1 MRTQNEESNTQHS
14 LPRTSVERTAFDR
27 EATPA
32 GYAIGAGPANE
43 AAKAEGTTQGGNEK
57 PPKERDEVRK
67 STRAEARKIRS
78 EEPEKNPDPTMA
90 AAKPA
95 RVKRT
100 STQPAEEVKNQAE
113 AASKPKRPSSRKMA
127 KVVEVPALPAPAG
140 GEIPPITPAAIE
152 LLGKQDATAAD
163 VLKLA
168 PESLA
173 FVQYHF
179 KYLQQLEANSQLMN
193 AYLIANAR
201 PVSPAFQHFADALG
215 EHGIR
220 DRNVAVVQTAAEVP
234 ESEKRQTAH
243 VAIPSYR
250 QKAATTSAYNPVDVQ
265 LPKHEIDSGKSA
277 IQTQTSEP
285 TPDDHKRAYRVIGT
299 AHILMSAPSN
309 DLTLMEVADLVASD
323 VEELHAIKDIA
334 ARRLALNA
342 MVESGLA
349 QPRYQAELAKQ
360 APELVGQANQ
370 AHKAMKADWGIAYEV
385 STTLSYLADAEK
397 PLTKDET
404 AVVAKKTIE
413 AIRAIKGQQYRQE
426 TLALSHQIGH
436 WQPLYKVEFARQAP
450 DLVTLAEAAYKTQE
464 ARATAGWKVPQA
476 LDNSIERSPVQL
488 VMAAQQ
494 GSTAPL
500 TASTRASTTAKESVD
515 KPAASAAPGEQVGPN
530 PTPALRFSERLGLAL
545 GGVANWASSW
555 LPGQGK
561 ASLGRAAGAK
571 VSLDKSAVSTV
582 PVDDKSAV
590 VPESVARRFLRVERE
605 YYFRDKRP
613 AFSDRGNKLA
623 TRGTDPEV
631 VHSLIEIARA
641 RGWDTITVKGTEDFR
656 RSAWMEATQNGLNV
670 DGYKPTAIDL
680 AALANRPANNTVEK
694 GSVQTKSSV
703 PTQSTADQPAVK
715 ATPAQPAAP
724 AQTVLNEPAPRGT
737 QPDTEFAVKAKAF
750 QKDKPAFVVEKYP
763 DLAAAYGIVA
773 AAKAFAADKLPEAA
787 RKDFVEMARLHMV
800 EKIMAGQQIQGPK
813 IYLAPTKTID
823 VGDQTKTAAEAVD
836 RGKSPRT
843 KAVEKER

>member
-1 MRTQNEESNTQHS
+1 MSTQNEESNTQQP
-14 LPRTSVERTAFDR
+14 LPGTSVELPAFDR
-27 EATPA
+27 GAPPA
-32 GYAIGAGPANE
+32 GYAIAADPADE
-43 AAKAEGTTQGGNEK
+43 AAKSEGTTQGSIEK
-57 PPKERDEVRK
+57 VPKERDKVQK

-78 EEPEKNPDPTMA
+78 ETPAKNPDPTMA

-100 STQPAEEVKNQAE
+100 RTQPTEEVKNQAE
-113 AASKPKRPSSRKMA
+113 ALSKPKRPSRKVA
-127 KVVEVPALPAPAG
+127 KVVEASTLAAPAG

-168 PESLA
+168 PDSLA

-179 KYLQQLEANSQLMN
+179 KYLQQLEVDSQLTN

-201 PVSPAFQHFADALG
+201 PVSPAFQHFADALA

-220 DRNVAVVQTAAEVP
+220 ERNHAVVHTAAEVP
-234 ESEKRQTAH
+234 ESEKRPPAN

-250 QKAATTSAYNPVDVQ
+250 QKAAAISAYTPVDVQ
-265 LPKHEIDSGKSA
+265 FRKREINSGESA
-277 IQTQTSEP
+277 IQTRTSEP
-285 TPDDHKRAYRVIGT
+285 TSADHNRANEVIGT
-299 AHILMSAPSN
+299 AHILMSAPIKE
-309 DLTLMEVADLVASD
+309 LTPKEAADLVASD
-323 VEELHAIKDIA
+323 VEELRAIKKIA

-342 MVESGLA
+342 IAGSGLA
-349 QPRYQAELAKQ
+349 QPRYQTELARQ
-360 APELVGQANQ
+360 APGLIESASKAHMATKVDWDLAN
-370 AHKAMKADWGIAYEV
+370 EV
-385 STTLSYLADAEK
+385 SITLSYLADAEK

-404 AVVAKKTIE
+404 AIVAKKTID
-413 AIRAIKGQQYRQE
+413 AIRKIKGQQYTQE
-426 TLALSHQIGH
+426 VLALSHQVGH
-436 WQPLYKVEFARQAP
+436 WQPMYKGEFARQAP
-450 DLVTLAEAAYKTQE
+450 DLVTPAEAAYKSQG
-464 ARATAGWKVPQA
+464 AKADPGWRMPQA
-476 LDNSIERSPVQL
+476 PENSIEQSPVQL
-488 VMAAQQ
+488 VTAAQQ
-494 GSTAPL
+494 
-500 TASTRASTTAKESVD
+500 ASNVP
-515 KPAASAAPGEQVGPN
+515 PAAARQFTTTTEKAADQPAAPAAPGERVGPN
-530 PTPALRFSERLGLAL
+530 PAPVLRLGERLGIVL
-545 GGVANWASSW
+545 GGVANWASSR
-555 LPGQGK
+555 LSGRVK
-561 ASLGRAAGAK
+561 ESSERAAGAG
-571 VSLDKSAVSTV
+571 VFLDKSAAAAT

-590 VPESVARRFLRVERE
+590 VPESVARRFLKVERE
-605 YYFRDKRP
+605 YYFQDRRP

-623 TRGTDPEV
+623 THGADADV
-631 VHSLIEIARA
+631 VLSLIEIAKA

-670 DGYKPTAIDL
+670 AGYKPMAIDL

-703 PTQSTADQPAVK
+703 PTQSTSNQPAVQ
-715 ATPAQPAAP
+715 AISAQPAAT

-737 QPDTEFAVKAKAF
+737 QRDTEFAAKAKAF
-750 QKDKPAFVVEKYP
+750 QKDKPGFVVEKYP

-787 RKDFVEMARLHMV
+787 RKDFVEMARQHMV

-823 VGDQTKTAAEAVD
+823 VSDQTKTAAEAMD
-836 RGKSPRT
+836 RGKSPRA